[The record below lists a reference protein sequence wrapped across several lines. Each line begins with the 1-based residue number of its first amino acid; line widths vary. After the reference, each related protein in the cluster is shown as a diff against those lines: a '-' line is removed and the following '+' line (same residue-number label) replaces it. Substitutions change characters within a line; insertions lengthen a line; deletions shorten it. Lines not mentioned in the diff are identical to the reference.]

1 MFKYIKIFFG
11 TLDNY
16 HKKQLYVISLMIFL
30 SVFFDTLG
38 IGMIIPIINLLVDN
52 NLIDKY
58 PFLTSVFNLIGS
70 SEKNIILLYFIIF
83 LGVIFF
89 IKNFFLGLLTWKKSF
104 FTYSI
109 QNFYSKKLIN
119 HYLNKPYIFH
129 VDNNS
134 SKLINNII
142 NETSLASG
150 QFILSLIDLF
160 IDIMVIV
167 ALFILLLFV
176 EPLITISMIII
187 FIFFGSIYFLA
198 VKQKL
203 LEYGYIRQKTYAE
216 QLKLYKEVF
225 SNIKFFLI
233 HKKIKKIINKISF
246 NLKSIRDFNVRY
258 IFISAFPKLLF
269 EYVIII
275 IFCLIILGFVYNES
289 LLIEDLVPSLAL
301 FAAAAF
307 RILPSSNK
315 ILLSLQKLKYS
326 KSAIELISKE
336 IGENKIIESNGN
348 DKNLEFKKLIFK
360 NVCFRYKNKVDYIF
374 KDVSFEIKKGKIY
387 GIIGTTGSGKTT
399 LTDII
404 MGLHNV
410 NKGEIIINDNI
421 HLAEEKLNWQKL
433 IGYVPQKI
441 FLQDDTIKNNIAF
454 GELDNEIDELNIKK
468 SIKLAQLENFIN
480 SLDDGYNTKVGE
492 DGSKLSGGQIQR
504 IGIARALY
512 SNPEIL
518 ILDEITSHLDS
529 TTESKLLEDI
539 KVLKKDKTVI
549 FITHKSSTLKICDE
563 VYQVQNRK
571 ILKYRE

>member
-336 IGENKIIESNGN
+336 IGENKIIESDGN

>member
-70 SEKNIILLYFIIF
+70 SEKNVILLYFIIF

-336 IGENKIIESNGN
+336 IGENKIIESDGN